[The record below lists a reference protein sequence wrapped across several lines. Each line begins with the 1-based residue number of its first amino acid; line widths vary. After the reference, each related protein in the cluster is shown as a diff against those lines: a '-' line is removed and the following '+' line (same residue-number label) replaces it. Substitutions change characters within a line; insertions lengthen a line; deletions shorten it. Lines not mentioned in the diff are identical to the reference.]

1 MAAIQHINMTSAQV
15 HEPKHIST
23 SLTSQSGMVITP
35 SSSTAGTSELRRLT
49 AQDLDADNSS
59 SFLTYW
65 GFYEDSA
72 YTSGS
77 PLAVTA
83 STRTQVTIDGLK
95 AGTNLSQ
102 MPVGVDLWDTVTN
115 KITPQNVGDLIV
127 ARISFK
133 GDAGVAINAY
143 VDIDLDIGGAVGV
156 IFEETKLLVKN
167 NAENKFVMD
176 WPMYVDSTSLANGFT
191 LNITPS
197 DNTDFYDFGIL
208 LYTVHKGS

>member
-1 MAAIQHINMTSAQV
+1 MADIQHTDITSSGC

-35 SSSTAGTSELRRLT
+35 SSTTAGTSALRRLT
-49 AQDLDADNSS
+49 AQDLDADNST

-65 GFYEDSA
+65 GFYEDA
-72 YTSGS
+72 TYTSGS
-77 PLAVTA
+77 PLSVSAD
-83 STRTQVTIDGLK
+83 TRTQVTIDGAK

-102 MPVGVDLWDTVTN
+102 MPVGVDLWDTINN
-115 KITPQNVGDLIV
+115 KITPQNEGDLLV

-133 GDAGVAINAY
+133 GDAGAATDAY
-143 VDIDLDIGGAVGV
+143 VDIDLDIGGAVGI
-156 IFEETKLLVKN
+156 IFEETKLMIKN

-176 WPMYVDSTSLANGFT
+176 WPMYVDSTSLTNGFT